1 MALPPRNIKL
11 PPDGSSNYRGAF
23 SVVEVSKSISSKPNS
38 SSTKATKASSSG
50 SKQAPMTLSSKT
62 SKATS
67 SSAQKYP
74 ANGNPPV
81 WPDSLKAYV
90 GRCFAS
96 VGPSQRGAM
105 EKNLKKVITS
115 AIESTSLWAIDWD
128 TRELPLDGIKAVDDG
143 EDMLEKLKTDAKKR
157 VDAKSDIGTVA
168 VNAMRTSPPPPAS
181 YKSTSIT
188 FTKSDQQYSTTNGQ
202 ASSSISKATKR
213 SAKWDQRITEP
224 ETTEDS
230 AKRKKTSIF
239 ADTNYL
245 SSNIEQERK
254 EKRLLRFDSP
264 SGNESTPTPV
274 ATPDYVSATFVQDTE
289 PEIFVGRSM
298 KLEKKYLRLTSA
310 PDPETVRPLHI
321 LRQTL
326 DLLKEKWKSERNYA
340 YICDQFKSMRQDL
353 TVQLIQNEFTVNVY
367 EIHARI
373 ALENGDLGEYNQCQT
388 QLRSLYA
395 MNIAGHPIEFLAYRI
410 LYLLHTRNRSDMNDL
425 LIELTDEQKA
435 DDAIA
440 HALQVREAM
449 TDQDYHSLM
458 RLYLSAPNMGG
469 YIMDSFINRERHAAL
484 EIICKAFRPDVPLRF
499 LTDEIGFDS
508 DKSCYEFLE
517 KHALNQF
524 IDESSLRL
532 RAKDAYPTA
541 QNNRMTAFRKID
553 IKGQI

>member
-1 MALPPRNIKL
+1 
-11 PPDGSSNYRGAF
+11 
-23 SVVEVSKSISSKPNS
+23 
-38 SSTKATKASSSG
+38 
-50 SKQAPMTLSSKT
+50 MTLSSKT

-230 AKRKKTSIF
+230 AKRK
-239 ADTNYL
+239 N
-245 SSNIEQERK
+245 SNIEQERK

-274 ATPDYVSATFVQDTE
+274 ATPDYDTE